1 MNEINNYIETHKKRF
16 LEELFELIRIPSVS
30 SLPVH
35 KPDMYRAAEKWKEIL
50 LAAGAD
56 KAELLETA
64 GNPVIYGE
72 KIVNPEAPT
81 VMVYAHMDVMP
92 ADPFELW
99 NTDPFE
105 PVVKD
110 GRIWARGADDDKG
123 QSFMHAKAFE
133 YLVQS
138 GQLKCNVKFLIEGE
152 EEIGSPSLPE
162 FCKKYKEMLKADII
176 LVSDTSMIAPDVPS
190 ITTGLRGLAYWQVEV
205 TGPNVDL
212 HSGLFGGAVANP
224 INMLSKM
231 IAQTMGED
239 GKILIPGF
247 YDDVVEVSKKEREL
261 MARAPFSLEA
271 YKQSLHI
278 EEVSGEKGYTTNERT
293 GIRPSFDVCG
303 IWGGYTGEGAKTVL
317 PSKAYAKIS
326 TRLVPNQDHKKI
338 EKLFV
343 RYFESIAPKSVK
355 VKVEYLHG
363 GPSYVC
369 PIDFP
374 AYRAA
379 EKAYKEVYGKE
390 PVPVRSG
397 GSIPIIATFEE
408 VLGIKSVLMGF
419 GLGSDAIHSPNEN
432 FPLEQFFNGIRTI
445 PLFYRYFAEE
455 MKKIN
460 EPDRVPAV

>member
-1 MNEINNYIETHKKRF
+1 MNEINNYVETHEKRF
-16 LEELFELIRIPSVS
+16 LDELFELIRIPSIS
-30 SLPVH
+30 SLPAH

-56 KAELLETA
+56 KAEVMETT
-64 GNPVIYGE
+64 GNPVTYGE

-81 VMVYAHMDVMP
+81 IMVYAHMDVMP
-92 ADPFELW
+92 VDPVELW

-110 GRIWARGADDDKG
+110 GKIWARGADDDKG

-133 YLVQS
+133 YLTQS
-138 GQLKCNVKFLIEGE
+138 GKLECNVKFLIEGE
-152 EEIGSPSLPE
+152 EEVGSPSLPE
-162 FCKKYKEMLKADII
+162 FCEKHKEMLQADII

-224 INMLSKM
+224 INVLSKM
-231 IAQTMGED
+231 IAQTIDED
-239 GKILIPGF
+239 GRILIPGF
-247 YDDVVEVSKKEREL
+247 YDDVVEVSEKEREL
-261 MARAPFSLEA
+261 MSKAPFSLEA
-271 YKQSLHI
+271 YKQSLNI

-293 GIRPSFDVCG
+293 GIRPTFDVCG

-338 EKLFV
+338 EKIFV
-343 RYFESIAPKSVK
+343 EYFESIAPKSVK
-355 VKVEYLHG
+355 VKAAYLHG

-369 PIDFP
+369 PIDLP
-374 AYRAA
+374 AYKAA

-408 VLGIKSVLMGF
+408 VLGTKSILMGF

-432 FPLEQFFNGIRTI
+432 FPLQQFFNGIRTI
-445 PLFYRYFAEE
+445 PLFYKYFAEE
-455 MKKIN
+455 MKK
-460 EPDRVPAV
+460 

>member
-1 MNEINNYIETHKKRF
+1 MNEINKYVETHEKRF
-16 LEELFELIRIPSVS
+16 LEELFELIRIPSIS
-30 SLPVH
+30 SLPAH
-35 KPDMYRAAEKWKEIL
+35 KPDMYRAAEKWKELL

-56 KAELLETA
+56 KAMVMETD
-64 GNPVIYGE
+64 GNPVTYGE
-72 KIVNPEAPT
+72 KIINPDAPT

-92 ADPFELW
+92 VDPVELW
-99 NTDPFE
+99 HTNPFE

-110 GRIWARGADDDKG
+110 GKIWARGADDDKG

-138 GQLKCNVKFLIEGE
+138 GQLECNVKFLIEGE
-152 EEIGSPSLPE
+152 EEVGSPNLPA
-162 FCKKYKEMLKADII
+162 FCEKHKEMLQADII

-224 INMLSKM
+224 INVLAKM
-231 IAQTMGED
+231 IAQTMDDD

-247 YDDVVEVSKKEREL
+247 YDDVLEVTEKERE
-261 MARAPFSLEA
+261 MMGKAPFSLEA
-271 YKQSLHI
+271 YKKSLNI
-278 EEVSGEKGYTTNERT
+278 EEVAGEKGYTTNERT
-293 GIRPSFDVCG
+293 GIRPTFDVCG

-326 TRLVPNQDHKKI
+326 TRLVPNQKHKKI
-338 EKLFV
+338 EKLFID
-343 RYFESIAPKSVK
+343 YFESIAPKSVK

-369 PIDFP
+369 PIDLP
-374 AYRAA
+374 AYKAA
-379 EKAYKEVYGKE
+379 EKAYKEIYGKE

-408 VLGIKSVLMGF
+408 ILGIKSVLMGF

-445 PLFYRYFAEE
+445 PLFYKYFAEE
-455 MKKIN
+455 MKK
-460 EPDRVPAV
+460 

>member
-1 MNEINNYIETHKKRF
+1 MNEINNYVETHEKRF
-16 LEELFELIRIPSVS
+16 LEELFELIRIPSIS
-30 SLPVH
+30 SLPAH

-56 KAELLETA
+56 KAEVMETT
-64 GNPVIYGE
+64 GNPVTYGE

-92 ADPFELW
+92 VDPIELW
-99 NTDPFE
+99 NTNPFE

-110 GRIWARGADDDKG
+110 GKIWARGADDDKG

-138 GQLKCNVKFLIEGE
+138 GKLECNVKFLIEGE
-152 EEIGSPSLPE
+152 EEVGSPSLPE
-162 FCKKYKEMLKADII
+162 FCKKHKDMLQADII
-176 LVSDTSMIAPDVPS
+176 LVSDTSMIAPDTPS

-224 INMLSKM
+224 INVLSKM
-231 IAQTMGED
+231 IAQTIDED
-239 GKILIPGF
+239 GRILIPGF
-247 YDDVVEVSKKEREL
+247 YDDVVEVSEKEREL
-261 MARAPFSLEA
+261 MAKAPFSLEA
-271 YKQSLHI
+271 YKQSLNI

-293 GIRPSFDVCG
+293 GIRPTFDVCG

-338 EKLFV
+338 EKIFV
-343 RYFESIAPKSVK
+343 DYFESIAPKSVK
-355 VKVEYLHG
+355 VKAEYLHG

-369 PIDFP
+369 PIDLP
-374 AYRAA
+374 AYKAA
-379 EKAYKEVYGKE
+379 EKAYKDVYGKE

-445 PLFYRYFAEE
+445 PLFYKYFAEE
-455 MKKIN
+455 MKK
-460 EPDRVPAV
+460 